1 MRRVVLAS
9 LVIAPAVLTL
19 GSTSASAC
27 GGYGYGYGYGYGGG
41 CGCAPRAYY
50 GYSSYYQPASYRSYY
65 APRFA
70 YGGFYR
76 PRVWGYRGWGGRGWG
91 WRGGRR
97 W

>member
-1 MRRVVLAS
+1 MRRIVLAS
-9 LVIAPAVLTL
+9 LVAALAVFTL
-19 GSTSASAC
+19 GSSSASAC
-27 GGYGYGYGYGYGGG
+27 GGYGY
-41 CGCAPRAYY
+41 
-50 GYSSYYQPASYRSYY
+50 SSYYRGASYRSYY

-76 PRVWGYRGWGGRGWG
+76 PRVWGFRGWGGWGWG

>member
-1 MRRVVLAS
+1 MRRLVLAS
-9 LVIAPAVLTL
+9 LVIAPAMLAL

-27 GGYGYGYGYGYGGG
+27 GGYGYGYGYGGG

-50 GYSSYYQPASYRSYY
+50 GYSSYYRPVAYRAYY

>member
-1 MRRVVLAS
+1 MRRLVLAS
-9 LVIAPAVLTL
+9 LVIAPAMLAL

-27 GGYGYGYGYGYGGG
+27 GGYGYGYGGG

-50 GYSSYYQPASYRSYY
+50 GYSSYSYYRPVAYRAYY

>member
-1 MRRVVLAS
+1 MRRLVLAS
-9 LVIAPAVLTL
+9 LVIAPAVLAL

-27 GGYGYGYGYGYGGG
+27 GGYGYGYGYGGG

-70 YGGFYR
+70 YGGYDR
-76 PRVWGYRGWGGRGWG
+76 PRVWGYRGWGGRGG
-91 WRGGRR
+91 
-97 W
+97 